1 MADESNPLPG
11 FIQGIIGGFARHI
24 LTGIAGGLAVSAG
37 LSSNQQAQMI
47 SGGAA
52 VVVWCAGVGWSMMQK
67 KAEATQRAAALPNS
81 PMPADQPDGEN
92 S

>member
-1 MADESNPLPG
+1 VADNSNPLPG
-11 FIQGIIGGFARHI
+11 FIQGIIGGVARHM

-37 LSSNQQAQMI
+37 LTSNQQAQLI

-52 VVVWCAGVGWSMMQK
+52 VVVWCAGVAWSMLEK
-67 KAEATQRAAALPNS
+67 HADASQRAAAIT
-81 PMPADQPDGEN
+81 DDGEN

>member
-1 MADESNPLPG
+1 MADSSNPLPG
-11 FIQGIIGGFARHI
+11 FIQGVLGGVARHM

-37 LSSNQQAQMI
+37 LSANQQAQFI

-52 VVVWCAGVGWSMMQK
+52 VVVWCAGVAWSMLEK
-67 KAEATQRAAALPNS
+67 HADATQRASSASNGD
-81 PMPADQPDGEN
+81 DQ